1 MRRKLLT
8 TAFASLA
15 MRSMKS
21 HTHFHRVFG
30 SMAPFNPP
38 TQWSNQGLLLDNT
51 SNIECPEQ
59 MLWLALLMEQAI
71 FPDHRPHLQEDIDAR
86 LKETVEPAVLH
97 SSHPDAGSG
106 CPRHRKG
113 TPPPPSPCHCLY
125 CCCHWRW
132 RCSRQWRCHSP
143 PHFLVVI
150 VRVTVDGS
158 GGSGKGG
165 SRHGCGILV

>member
-1 MRRKLLT
+1 MHGDGEVRQQCARMRSTMRRKLLT

-86 LKETVEPAVLH
+86 LKETAEPAVLH
-97 SSHPDAGSG
+97 SSHPNAGSG

-125 CCCHWRW
+125 CCCHYNGDVT
-132 RCSRQWRCHSP
+132 HLLT
-143 PHFLVVI
+143 FL
-150 VRVTVDGS
+150 S
-158 GGSGKGG
+158 S
-165 SRHGCGILV
+165 SSESL